1 VTFFSP
7 SLPLSLTVLAVSK
20 KEVSKKEVS
29 KKEES
34 KKAKKKKEA
43 EDEDGRATTHS
54 NVRRRIR
61 KSKLSTN
68 VTMPELKAER
78 TAEERTSSD
87 DDDNNDD
94 DSDEDHIVSAKP
106 ASDASIDF
114 AALIAQAIVH
124 GRRGTRSVTDDDT
137 KLTAPGAGADDSLS
151 TTASDDDGEDVK
163 DLAEA
168 VEHQHLAERRRSKR
182 QKLKQ
187 LRFSFA
193 PSAAHDDD
201 ETEESSSQA
210 VVELNEYKEFLERTQ
225 AAIDKAHGKP
235 DELQI
240 LMFGRDS
247 SFKSISIATAVKVG
261 EALCKGARRN
271 DPLPLPSGGDNE
283 IVWLDFTNHTSDDVE
298 QIRRAFG
305 LHPISVDDCVHQRQ
319 GLTQDDRNNARLQD
333 RIAPLREKVEF
344 YRRYHLIVTG
354 ELDDAAMQS
363 ENSNAPMS
371 STGKRVGDYSVARV
385 TIVTFAH
392 VVLTFRQRR
401 APSFLP
407 LVHRLLKG
415 QSRGIL
421 KRTNWTALTYMDE
434 VMSNMQT
441 LVAEMLDVIDM
452 LNDEVLVTQR
462 DGLDSIMVRLS
473 LSRRGLMAL
482 RMTTLAKRD
491 LFESMLKH
499 ATFFKDGDEQTINDM
514 VKDIDSIY
522 SRLSLGFEVLN
533 HLDDT
538 FLNRINLEVGVSG
551 EAMNKIMKFFSTVAT
566 IFLPLTTIGSI
577 WGMNMKV
584 PGESTDE
591 SDLTVFFV
599 IVGVMAGLALLIV
612 LFLWR
617 KGWF

>member
-1 VTFFSP
+1 
-7 SLPLSLTVLAVSK
+7 VSK
-20 KEVSKKEVS
+20 KEQ
-29 KKEES
+29 S
-34 KKAKKKKEA
+34 KKAKKKQ
-43 EDEDGRATTHS
+43 EDEEGEDGRATQHS
-54 NVRRRIR
+54 NVRQRIR
-61 KSKLSTN
+61 KSKQSTK
-68 VTMPELKAER
+68 VAMPELKAER
-78 TAEERTSSD
+78 TAEETTTSVKSHAHSD
-87 DDDNNDD
+87 DDGD
-94 DSDEDHIVSAKP
+94 DSEDLVVNATAARAAP
-106 ASDASIDF
+106 VDY
-114 AALIAQAIVH
+114 AALIAQAIVY
-124 GRRGTRSVTDDDT
+124 GRRGLRSATDEDA
-137 KLTAPGAGADDSLS
+137 KQLAAAGGAAAGGDGSLS

-210 VVELNEYKEFLERTQ
+210 VVELHEYKEFLARTQ

-247 SFKSISIATAVKVG
+247 SFKSISIETAVKVG

-354 ELDDAAMQS
+354 ELDDTASQS

-407 LVHRLLKG
+407 LVYRLLKG

-599 IVGVMAGLALLIV
+599 IVGVMCGLALAIV